1 MLRPCVAIGYSTYLV
16 ARDSNLIVVRGGDEG
31 QPQIMDQM
39 RDAVD
44 QFFPEAGIIES
55 MQAKGFEIPQA
66 DKAHE
71 RSTIRRSI
79 SGASDLLGVGNGD
92 RPGGFV
98 LVIDGAALG
107 NVSLHIMRCIHCDCE
122 D

>member
-1 MLRPCVAIGYSTYLV
+1 MLHAHVAIGYSTYLV
-16 ARDSNLIVVRGGDEG
+16 ARDSNLIIVRGGDEG
-31 QPQIMDQM
+31 QAQVTDQM

-55 MQAKGFEIPQA
+55 LQVKGFEFPQPE
-66 DKAHE
+66 KTRK
-71 RSTIRRSI
+71 RSSFRHSV
-79 SGASDLLGVGNGD
+79 SGEPDLVGVKNGD

-98 LVIDGAALG
+98 LVIDGVALG
-107 NVSLHIMRCIHCDCE
+107 HVSLHLIQSNDHRE